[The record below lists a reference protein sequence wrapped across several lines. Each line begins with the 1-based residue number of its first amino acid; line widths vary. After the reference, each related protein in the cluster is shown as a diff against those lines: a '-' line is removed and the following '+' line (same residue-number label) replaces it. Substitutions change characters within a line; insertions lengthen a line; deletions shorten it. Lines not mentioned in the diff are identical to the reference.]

1 MSKILTVAQR
11 EFTETVKTK
20 TFLFSSVLMPLLLIG
35 LIFGGEQ
42 IAKVTEDEQQPERTL
57 AVVDRSGAMAA
68 ALDAQLAK
76 YNEENANRPLRFE
89 MVPPEDASIDKLR
102 ARATDGELYGYL
114 EIPPDALSGSTP
126 CDLSRR
132 DSQLQ
137 FGRAMQRLVQAAIV
151 DVRFERAD
159 PPIDVQRVRALQA
172 PVELR
177 NIDVSSGEDTS
188 GSMMAQFMTP
198 FAFMFLLFMGTMNI
212 STGLLTSLIEEKS
225 TRVIEVLLSAISPL
239 QLMAGKILG
248 MVAVGALLMLIW
260 GTVGY
265 VGAQL
270 RDMENLVTPYRLT
283 YVVLYFIPGFLL
295 VAGMLAAVGSACNTI
310 KDAQSMAFPLTIIT
324 IIPMMLWWQI
334 TQSPNSMLAVIL
346 SYIPPITPFI
356 MILRICADPE
366 TPMLQIVTTLIVL
379 WAAVLAVIWGAA
391 RIFRVG
397 VLMYGKPP
405 SLVELL
411 RWVRFA

>member
-11 EFTETVKTK
+11 EFIETVKTR
-20 TFLFSSVLMPLLLIG
+20 TFLFSSLLMPLLIIG
-35 LIFGGEQ
+35 LIFGGER
-42 IAKVTEDEQQPERTL
+42 IAKVTEGEQQPVRTI
-57 AVVDRSGAMAA
+57 AVIDRTGVMAA
-68 ALDAQLAK
+68 ALGAQLK
-76 YNEENANRPLRFE
+76 RYNEENSNRPLAFE
-89 MVPPEDASIDKLR
+89 MVDPQTTSIDELR
-102 ARATDGELYGYL
+102 RRVNDGELYGVL
-114 EIPPDALSGSTP
+114 EIPPEVLKGPAP
-126 CDLSRR
+126 CSLSRR
-132 DSQLQ
+132 DSHLQL
-137 FGRAMQRLVQAAIV
+137 GRAVQRLVQAAVV

-159 PPIDVQRVRALQA
+159 PPIDLERVRALQA
-172 PVELR
+172 PISLR
-177 NIDVSSGEDTS
+177 HIDVSSGEDTS

-265 VGAQL
+265 VSAQW
-270 RDMENLVTPYRLT
+270 RDMEHLVTPYRLT

-295 VAGMLAAVGSACNTI
+295 VAAMLAAVGSACNTV
-310 KDAQSMAFPLTIIT
+310 KDAQSMAFPLTIVT

-334 TQSPNSMLAVIL
+334 TQSPNSVLAIVL

-366 TPMLQIVTTLIVL
+366 TPLLQIVTTLIVL
-379 WAAVLAVIWGAA
+379 WAAVFATVWAAA

-405 SLVELL
+405 SLGELL
-411 RWVRFA
+411 RWVKFT